1 MLFRFDESFSGKIK
15 KIRLVSNC
23 ICFGPYPEPED
34 EVEQHL
40 TLNNKGQIWFSS
52 FCFGQGHGKYEKCY
66 TRRMSIDMDKA
77 KYVLNAVASAFENF
91 DPMIVTDVGTWD
103 IEITDTCENN
113 FKYTGSL
120 YGIIDT
126 YEQNLSD
133 LIRDEL
139 QMPELLLFD
148 GNNLRDFIERFSLVY
163 HRHIVFKRE
172 PSEEGMLDELILD
185 YSQTLIIDREQ
196 EHIENKI
203 KIGSECIVTHT
214 YYVGDGVSDLLDRF
228 NVDNMFLP
236 VLEAPDDVIEDEND
250 KTSYIARVEFNK
262 KPDIVLNGVYDK
274 YGLPENWAEIIDEIW
289 DFIIY
294 YGLGGD
300 IFNPKIYR
308 KIRRRVSDL
317 IFLYV
322 EFGYGGK
329 EYCYLAQDDEYFEGD
344 LVDVP
349 VGDEGKIIVAE
360 VTRVVYLPAEEAPYP
375 IDKIKQVIGKHKREN
390 N

>member
-1 MLFRFDESFSGKIK
+1 MLFKFDESFSGEIK

-23 ICFGPYPEPED
+23 ICFGPCPEPED

-52 FCFGQGHGKYEKCY
+52 FCFGKGHGKYEKCY

-163 HRHIVFKRE
+163 HSI
-172 PSEEGMLDELILD
+172 
-185 YSQTLIIDREQ
+185 
-196 EHIENKI
+196 
-203 KIGSECIVTHT
+203 
-214 YYVGDGVSDLLDRF
+214 
-228 NVDNMFLP
+228 
-236 VLEAPDDVIEDEND
+236 
-250 KTSYIARVEFNK
+250 
-262 KPDIVLNGVYDK
+262 
-274 YGLPENWAEIIDEIW
+274 
-289 DFIIY
+289 
-294 YGLGGD
+294 
-300 IFNPKIYR
+300 
-308 KIRRRVSDL
+308 
-317 IFLYV
+317 
-322 EFGYGGK
+322 
-329 EYCYLAQDDEYFEGD
+329 
-344 LVDVP
+344 
-349 VGDEGKIIVAE
+349 
-360 VTRVVYLPAEEAPYP
+360 
-375 IDKIKQVIGKHKREN
+375 
-390 N
+390 